1 LREEEIAKQG
11 KKKRQNRYT
20 AIDPETG
27 KPRKVPEDLSGDG
40 TKHEAD
46 FDNYLE
52 QISRDN
58 PAFKDEKFQEYL
70 SELKR
75 SKEIQEGLYKD
86 DHPYDAEYE
95 EQFNDEE

>member
-27 KPRKVPEDLSGDG
+27 KPRKVPEDLGGDDAKN
-40 TKHEAD
+40 TAD
-46 FDNYLE
+46 FENYLE

>member
-1 LREEEIAKQG
+1 
-11 KKKRQNRYT
+11 
-20 AIDPETG
+20 
-27 KPRKVPEDLSGDG
+27 VPEDLGGDG
-40 TKHEAD
+40 AKNTAD
-46 FDNYLE
+46 FENYLE

-86 DHPYDAEYE
+86 DHPYDAEFE